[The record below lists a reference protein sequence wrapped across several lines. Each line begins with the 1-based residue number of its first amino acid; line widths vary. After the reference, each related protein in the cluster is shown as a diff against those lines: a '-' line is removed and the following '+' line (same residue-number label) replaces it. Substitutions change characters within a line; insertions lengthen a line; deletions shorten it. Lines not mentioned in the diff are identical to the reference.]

1 MSGGKGGSTTSSVEI
16 PEYIERAAQENLNRA
31 QAIAQMGYVPY
42 YGPDVA
48 AFTPMQEAG
57 MQNVAS
63 AASAFGL
70 ASPTGAGITG
80 MPAPTEY
87 AGGIRGYSSAP
98 MFEQAQA
105 ELGRQRPAQ
114 KSYLDSFFIDPV
126 TGQYG
131 ANAPAL
137 VDYTQFGTM
146 ADQSRLAADER
157 ARQSDLDRAN
167 ALAIAQAQAGPQSI
181 TYTTYGGHK
190 DIAHSAIDDA
200 FIDYGKLLATATTEN
215 AKQIASQNPAYNP
228 EIAAANEN
236 RDITFKTDAG
246 TTITKKAKDLT
257 SADFDLASNDS
268 ATQGELAAATMLS
281 QGIRNIQGGFA
292 QSDPTPGF
300 GGALVDMFGGIKEDL
315 AGMPGILGT
324 VAGMVDKPDSTYDP
338 VGTAVLPKPKPKRDD
353 SNDSPISMPTP
364 RPKSPSGVKAAQKK
378 GKGYVGGFGF

>member
-48 AFTPMQEAG
+48 AFTPMQEAA
-57 MQNVAS
+57 MQNVAG

-80 MPAPTEY
+80 MPAATEY

-126 TGQYG
+126 TGAYG

-137 VDYTQFGTM
+137 VDYTEMGT
-146 ADQSRLAADER
+146 AADER
-157 ARQSDLDRAN
+157 AAQRAN
-167 ALAIAQAQAGPQSI
+167 ELAMAALQSGPQSV

-190 DIAHSAIDDA
+190 DIAHDAINQA
-200 FIDYGKLLATATTEN
+200 MTNYG
-215 AKQIASQNPAYNP
+215 KQIAAGTAKPEDNPAYNP
-228 EIAAANEN
+228 AIAAANKD
-236 RDITFKTDAG
+236 RDITFTTTAG
-246 TTITKKAKDLT
+246 TKVTKKAGELT
-257 SADFDLASNDS
+257 SADFNVASGAD
-268 ATQGELAAATMLS
+268 QGALAAASMLAA
-281 QGIRNIQGGFA
+281 GIRNVGGGYA
-292 QSDPTPGF
+292 QDDPTPGF
-300 GGALVDMFGGIKEDL
+300 GGALVDMFGGIREDL
-315 AGMPGILGT
+315 AGMPGILGS

-353 SNDSPISMPTP
+353 SNDSRISMPK
-364 RPKSPSGVKAAQKK
+364 PKKPSGVKAAQKK